1 MLVKL
6 AHVAKRPQ
14 VENTH
19 FSLPGALHRGQCPK
33 PQAVLQTRAKPSSGL
48 QLREHSWQFLFVFH
62 PKSLGAP
69 LPILQGKAGRA
80 PVALEG
86 YRDTWSWMPRREQYF
101 PSFCNFLCSEYS
113 GCASDHPSCSVPLL
127 TLVAEQSSPL
137 MEGPQTLPFLFM
149 QQCWK
154 KACMSHL
161 KGVLLL
167 CYFYY
172 FKETLC

>member
-6 AHVAKRPQ
+6 AQVAKRPQ

-19 FSLPGALHRGQCPK
+19 FPCLVPYAGDSAPHSTQWSQHGLNHQQGCSCGGVHDSSCLPSTQNLLVLPYLPSRGRLGE
-33 PQAVLQTRAKPSSGL
+33 LQWLWKVTGTPA
-48 QLREHSWQFLFVFH
+48 
-62 PKSLGAP
+62 
-69 LPILQGKAGRA
+69 
-80 PVALEG
+80 
-86 YRDTWSWMPRREQYF
+86 WSWMLRRETYF

-113 GCASDHPSCSVPLL
+113 GCAFDHPSCSVPLL

-137 MEGPQTLPFLFM
+137 MESRQTPPFLFM

-154 KACMSHL
+154 KACMSHF

-167 CYFYY
+167 C
-172 FKETLC
+172 